1 MRDSRE
7 MRDSRAILSVLYTVL
22 TEAHAMRR
30 DAEAREIM
38 QGYPAR
44 DLGAFTMLPTMER
57 DLDWELSVERAE
69 RASAELEAAGFRT
82 RIRTVE
88 RTGYFD

>member
-1 MRDSRE
+1 
-7 MRDSRAILSVLYTVL
+7 
-22 TEAHAMRR
+22 
-30 DAEAREIM
+30 
-38 QGYPAR
+38 
-44 DLGAFTMLPTMER
+44 MLPTMER